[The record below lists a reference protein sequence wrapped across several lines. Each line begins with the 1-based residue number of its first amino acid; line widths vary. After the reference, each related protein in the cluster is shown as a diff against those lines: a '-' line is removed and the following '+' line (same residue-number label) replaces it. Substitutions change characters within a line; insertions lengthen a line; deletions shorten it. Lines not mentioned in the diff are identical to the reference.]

1 MMSFKKLNQDPESL
15 IVAEHY
21 FTLADGVQGAYLRKN
36 KTKDFAPVNESLC
49 CHAICVLA
57 LNSRH
62 TITGDAAFT
71 SVSNFD
77 EVEAYAAAR
86 VRALKNLGQFVD
98 YAKRKKIRSRL
109 IAKDEA

>member
-1 MMSFKKLNQDPESL
+1 MTALQKAAQDPESL
-15 IVAEHY
+15 IVAEYY

-36 KTKDFAPVNESLC
+36 DTKDFVPVNESLC

-62 TITGDAAFT
+62 TITGDAAFI

-86 VRALKNLGQFVD
+86 ARALEKLGQFVA
-98 YAKRKKIRSRL
+98 YTKRKKIRSRR

>member
-1 MMSFKKLNQDPESL
+1 MMSSKKLSQDPESL
-15 IVAEHY
+15 IVAEYY
-21 FTLADGVQGAYLRKN
+21 FTVVDGVQGAHLRKN
-36 KTKDFAPVNESLC
+36 DTKDFVPVSESLC

-77 EVEAYAAAR
+77 EAEAYAAAR
-86 VRALKNLGQFVD
+86 SRALKNLGQFVD
-98 YAKRKKIRSRL
+98 YAKRKKIKSRL
-109 IAKDEA
+109 VAKESV